1 MTTET
6 KRERGRGRIYQRPGV
21 SAFWWMAFYS
31 RGKQYRM
38 STGETDERKA
48 LTALKRKL
56 AERDGEHGGG
66 KKMITPQ
73 QQRVSVNELLD
84 ALKVDYKLRGK
95 SGARLLSNL
104 KPLEEHFGE
113 YRAMEL
119 TSVQIDRF
127 IDYALQHGRR
137 RTENGKGKPAKPASI
152 NRSLQLLGQAYKL
165 AIQNGCLTSAP
176 HIRRLSER
184 DNVRQGFFS
193 DAEFRRVAAN
203 LPTHLQDFALF
214 GYLTGWRKGE
224 ISSLLWEEVEGDVIR
239 LKAENSK
246 NGESRIVTFE
256 TGELSELMERRKAA
270 RAARIGEGDVE
281 SRYIFHNGHKD
292 KKGTVIS
299 QGEPIGDFRKS
310 WASACKLAG
319 VEHRLFHDLRRTAV
333 REMLRSGVHESTAR
347 KISGHKTAS
356 MLQRYNI
363 QSESDIREAMQLRE
377 TRIAVQQ
384 QENRL
389 AIPLVT
395 KQVQ

>member
-1 MTTET
+1 MNTSEKE

-38 STGETDERKA
+38 STGETDEKKA

-56 AERDGEHGGG
+56 VERDGEHGGG

-73 QQRVSVNELLD
+73 QQRITVKELLEG
-84 ALKVDYKLRGK
+84 LKVDYKLRGK

-119 TSVQIDRF
+119 ISLQIDKF

-137 RTENGKGKPAKPASI
+137 KEAGKPAKPASI

-165 AIQNGCLTSAP
+165 AIANGCLTSAP
-176 HIRRLSER
+176 RIRRLSER
-184 DNVRQGFFS
+184 DNVRTGFFS
-193 DAEFRRVAAN
+193 DNEFRKVAAN

-224 ISSLLWEEVEGDVIR
+224 IKSLLWDEVEGDVIR
-239 LKAENSK
+239 LRAENSK

-256 TGELSELMERRKAA
+256 TGELSELMARRQAA
-270 RAARIGEGDVE
+270 RVARVGERDAD
-281 SRYIFHNGHKD
+281 SRFIFHNGHKD
-292 KKGTVIS
+292 KKGNVIGH
-299 QGEPIGDFRKS
+299 GEPIGDFRKA
-310 WASACKLAG
+310 WATACKLAG

-377 TRIAVQQ
+377 TRIATQQ

-389 AIPLVT
+389 AVPLVT
-395 KQVQ
+395 KVIQ